1 VENARVTERKPPVV
15 PRNQK
20 IPDPIKKNSTMMM
33 KAVYY
38 DFGKKQENCTHF
50 SEVIS
55 GEG

>member
-1 VENARVTERKPPVV
+1 LAWGGLDLV
-15 PRNQK
+15 
-20 IPDPIKKNSTMMM
+20 MMM

-38 DFGKKQENCTHF
+38 EFGKKQENCTHF